1 MGRNKR
7 FCCRWAHQV
16 EVTRDIFPSDAK
28 LHEEPAMGK
37 KLRKSEKLDLILSEL
52 ANLSGEVKKLV
63 RDRAAVRDQG
73 VKAKPRSA
81 AKRPKKLAQRTVA
94 GKKPDRDVAPSKS
107 GLVQAPQVPRPTNRT
122 ASHAL
127 IPPQPQTD
135 AHGSTPAQSSRKPR

>member
-1 MGRNKR
+1 
-7 FCCRWAHQV
+7 AHQV

-28 LHEEPAMGK
+28 LHEEPVMGK

-63 RDRAAVRDQG
+63 RDRAAVADQG

-81 AKRPKKLAQRTVA
+81 AKRPKKPQRTVA
-94 GKKPDRDVAPSKS
+94 GKQPDRDVAPSKVRIGS
-107 GLVQAPQVPRPTNRT
+107 VPQVPRPTNRT